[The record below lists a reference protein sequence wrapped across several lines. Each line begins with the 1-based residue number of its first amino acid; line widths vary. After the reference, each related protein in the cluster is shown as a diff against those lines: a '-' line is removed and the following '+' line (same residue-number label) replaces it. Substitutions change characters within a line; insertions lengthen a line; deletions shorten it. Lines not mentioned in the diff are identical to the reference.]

1 MFYFTLMLCS
11 TLVFNFQ
18 CPFVLSRCF
27 AFASLSRDSLAILS
41 HTFTFVNPF
50 FKLFLIFFKKSEKA
64 CKYWVFYAINFRA
77 IFILY
82 KFFAFSSAFATS
94 PYI

>member
-11 TLVFNFQ
+11 TLLFNFQ
-18 CPFVLSRCF
+18 CPFVLPRCF

-50 FKLFLIFFKKSEKA
+50 FKLFLIFFDKIRNPLRRKGFRQKVFFKRFQTVEKND
-64 CKYWVFYAINFRA
+64 Y
-77 IFILY
+77 L
-82 KFFAFSSAFATS
+82 
-94 PYI
+94 